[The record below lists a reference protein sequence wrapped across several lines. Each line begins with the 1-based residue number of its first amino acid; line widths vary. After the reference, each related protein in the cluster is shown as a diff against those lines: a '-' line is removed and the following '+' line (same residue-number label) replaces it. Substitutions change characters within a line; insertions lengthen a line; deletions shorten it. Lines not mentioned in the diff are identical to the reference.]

1 MGLAKDFRLQR
12 YPVMLAGRTTSTP
25 VFELPRLTREKF
37 GGLGGLSSMCVVL
50 LDETERSGVQV
61 TTPAHHRG
69 VGGQTVLKQ
78 ALSKARW
85 PFWLKCLVCFRPPT
99 HIHESDLF
107 QNVRPTA
114 NPHQGLAHA
123 THRQLGRL
131 DTWRYPCYQ
140 RTRCHPED
148 DGACEGF
155 PSPAVS

>member
-61 TTPAHHRG
+61 TTPAHHWVDGWVRHFEKA
-69 VGGQTVLKQ
+69 Q
-78 ALSKARW
+78 SKARW

-99 HIHESDLF
+99 HNHESVLF
-107 QNVRPTA
+107 QNV
-114 NPHQGLAHA
+114 
-123 THRQLGRL
+123 
-131 DTWRYPCYQ
+131 
-140 RTRCHPED
+140 
-148 DGACEGF
+148 
-155 PSPAVS
+155 